1 MKESPFFSR
10 DIGGERKERKHG
22 IRKFSGC
29 STEFDWLERPFLIQP
44 AGRGGEGPCFP
55 AGGGVVPFTTSKVV
69 FVYSTSNWIRVIA
82 AKIIL

>member
-29 STEFDWLERPFLIQP
+29 STEFDWLERPFLIQS
-44 AGRGGEGPCFP
+44 AGRE
-55 AGGGVVPFTTSKVV
+55 GGGVLV
-69 FVYSTSNWIRVIA
+69 FQPA
-82 AKIIL
+82 AVSSLLRRLRSFSSIQLPIGSG